1 LKTNIKKKYKILFKC
16 SKEMEI
22 SNTQFIQK
30 YKNIESITNSYKKN
44 YIVSSHNSNIAVI
57 WSETFWTV

>member
-1 LKTNIKKKYKILFKC
+1 
-16 SKEMEI
+16 MEI